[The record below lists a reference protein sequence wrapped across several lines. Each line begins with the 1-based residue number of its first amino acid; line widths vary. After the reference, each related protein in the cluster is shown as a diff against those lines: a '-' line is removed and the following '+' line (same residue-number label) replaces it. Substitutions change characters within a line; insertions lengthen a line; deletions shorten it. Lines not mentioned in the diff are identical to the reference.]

1 MNANEGIVF
10 NIQNFSVHDGS
21 GIRTIV
27 FLKGCPLRCAWC
39 SNPESQLR
47 NPQLAFNPM
56 KCLTTEKCTRCIDNC
71 PQGAISAAEDHL
83 IAIDPKKCVQCH
95 TCAEHCPPNAL
106 NVYGKKMTV
115 KEVIREVEKEA
126 AFYARSGG
134 GMTLSGGEA
143 MSQPEFS
150 VALLKEAQKHR
161 IKTAMET
168 CGYARYDDLK
178 TACENLNE
186 LIIDIK
192 ALDDE
197 KHKKGTGT
205 SNKRILENIKCLA
218 AEFPDL
224 PILIRTPVIP
234 GFNDT
239 EEEIRSIV
247 DFIPVQANI
256 TYELL
261 PYHRMGQPKYAY
273 LGMEFPYEGMALEE
287 GTMDTLRAIEQ
298 EANKRSK
305 EAQ

>member
-1 MNANEGIVF
+1 MSANEGIVF

-39 SNPESQLR
+39 SNPESQLLK
-47 NPQLAFNPM
+47 PQLAFNPM

-71 PQGAISAAEDHL
+71 PQGAISPSEDHL
-83 IAIDPKKCVQCH
+83 IVMDPSKCVQCH
-95 TCAEHCPPNAL
+95 TCAGHCAANAL
-106 NVYGKKMTV
+106 NVYGKSMTV
-115 KEVIREVEKEA
+115 SAVLDEVEKEA

-150 VALLKEAQKHR
+150 LALLKEAKRRR
-161 IKTAMET
+161 IKTAMES
-168 CGYARYDDLK
+168 CAYARYDDLK
-178 TACENLNE
+178 AACHYLDE
-186 LIIDIK
+186 LIMDIK
-192 ALDDE
+192 AFDDE
-197 KHKKGTGT
+197 KHKKGTGI
-205 SNKRILENIKCLA
+205 SNQRILENIKCVVD
-218 AEFPDL
+218 EFPNL

-234 GFNDT
+234 EFNDT

-247 DFIPVQANI
+247 DFIPVRPNI

-273 LGMEFPYEGMALEE
+273 LGMEFPYQDKALAD
-287 GTMDTLRAIEQ
+287 GVMDRLRLIEKA
-298 EANKRSK
+298 ANEKFRN
-305 EAQ
+305 A

>member
-1 MNANEGIVF
+1 MSANEGIVF
-10 NIQNFSVHDGS
+10 NIQNFSVHDGK

-39 SNPESQLR
+39 SNPESQLLK
-47 NPQLAFNPM
+47 PQLGFNPM

-71 PQGAISAAEDHL
+71 PQGAISSSEDNL
-83 IAIDPKKCVQCH
+83 IVMDPQKCVQCY
-95 TCAEHCPPNAL
+95 TCAEHCAANAL
-106 NVYGKKMTV
+106 NVYGKTMTV
-115 KEVIREVEKEA
+115 KQVITEVEKEA

-143 MSQPEFS
+143 MSQPDFAL
-150 VALLKEAQKHR
+150 ALLKEAKKHR

-168 CGYARYDDLK
+168 CGYARYDDLRN
-178 TACENLNE
+178 ACNYLDE

-192 ALDDE
+192 ALDNE
-197 KHKKGTGT
+197 KHKRGTGM
-205 SNKRILENIKCLA
+205 SNQHILENIACVVD
-218 AEFPDL
+218 EFPNL

-234 GFNDT
+234 EFNDT

-247 DFIPVQANI
+247 DFIPVRPNI

-273 LGMEFPYEGMALEE
+273 LGMEFPYADKMLGEDV
-287 GTMDTLRAIEQ
+287 MDRLRPIEQ
-298 EANKRSK
+298 EANQKFRN
-305 EAQ
+305 A

>member
-1 MNANEGIVF
+1 MSANEGIVF

-39 SNPESQLR
+39 SNPESQLMK
-47 NPQLAFNPM
+47 PQLAFNPM

-71 PQGAISAAEDHL
+71 PQGAITPSEDKL
-83 IAIDPKKCVQCH
+83 IAMDPAKCIQCH
-95 TCAEHCPPNAL
+95 TCAEHCAANAL
-106 NVYGKKMTV
+106 NVYGKLRTV

-143 MSQPEFS
+143 MSQPGFS
-150 VALLKEAQKHR
+150 VALLKEAKRHR

-168 CGYARYDDLK
+168 CAYAHYDDLK
-178 TACENLNE
+178 AACENLDE
-186 LIIDIK
+186 LIMDIK
-192 ALDDE
+192 AIDDE
-197 KHKKGTGT
+197 KHKKGTGV
-205 SNKRILENIKCLA
+205 SNKRILENIRCVID
-218 AEFPDL
+218 EFPNL

-239 EEEIRSIV
+239 EVEIRSIV
-247 DFIPVQANI
+247 DFIPVRPNI

-261 PYHRMGQPKYAY
+261 PYHRMGQPKYEY
-273 LGMEFPYEGMALEE
+273 LGMEFPYAGKALEE
-287 GTMDTLRAIEQ
+287 GVMERLRVIEREAIERF
-298 EANKRSK
+298 KK
-305 EAQ
+305 AQ